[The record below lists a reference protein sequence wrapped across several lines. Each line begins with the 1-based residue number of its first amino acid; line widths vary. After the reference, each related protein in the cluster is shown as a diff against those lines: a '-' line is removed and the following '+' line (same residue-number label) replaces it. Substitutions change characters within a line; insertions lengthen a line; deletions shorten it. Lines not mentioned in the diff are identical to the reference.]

1 MVTADFVPFPDLV
14 AQIARMCGQGLSGT
28 VLLVSDDNRMA
39 QLHLHAGQ
47 IVFVMCRGRRGRDAL
62 GIMRTMRNARL
73 SVDGMAVV
81 SADGSGLPTDAILAF
96 LGGALEQ
103 LPDAQG
109 SAGSPR
115 PAGAVAAAEA
125 DFLTPQIR
133 QACQQALT
141 RYIGPMAEIVADEH
155 FDSAADARSLAL
167 ALAAEIPGRDQ
178 AAKFKAEIA
187 KALALDDL

>member
-28 VLLVSDDNRMA
+28 VLLVSDDNRLA
-39 QLHLHAGQ
+39 QVHLHEGR

-73 SVDGMAVV
+73 SVDGMAAVNGDAV
-81 SADGSGLPTDAILAF
+81 GLPTDAILAF
-96 LGGALEQ
+96 LGGALEH
-103 LPDAQG
+103 LPDAP
-109 SAGSPR
+109 APAREPR
-115 PAGAVAAAEA
+115 TEGAAAAPA

-141 RYIGPMAEIVADEH
+141 RYIGPMAEIVAGEH
-155 FDSAADARSLAL
+155 FDSAADARALAL